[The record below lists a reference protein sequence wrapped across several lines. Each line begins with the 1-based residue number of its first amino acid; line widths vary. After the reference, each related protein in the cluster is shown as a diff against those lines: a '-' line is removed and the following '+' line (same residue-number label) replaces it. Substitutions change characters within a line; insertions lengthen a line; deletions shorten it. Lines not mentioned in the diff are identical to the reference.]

1 MIIIYNKKKKI
12 KELVIHIQILTLS
25 FDEIN
30 VIYEIR
36 LYMDIGIPCR
46 PCMFGKKRKKKN
58 NNKIK

>member
-36 LYMDIGIPCR
+36 LYMDIGVPCR
-46 PCMFGKKRKKKN
+46 PCMFGKKRKKK
-58 NNKIK
+58 